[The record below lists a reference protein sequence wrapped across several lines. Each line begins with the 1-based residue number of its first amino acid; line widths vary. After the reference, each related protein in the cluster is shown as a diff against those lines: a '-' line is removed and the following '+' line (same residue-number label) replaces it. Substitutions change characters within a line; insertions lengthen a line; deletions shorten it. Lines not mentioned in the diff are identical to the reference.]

1 MVGVGRR
8 RGARPKLPRT
18 SILEL
23 EQQDEG
29 ALMSIGGVMVFEPAP
44 DGAAP
49 TLAERVMVPIA
60 PAA

>member
-1 MVGVGRR
+1 
-8 RGARPKLPRT
+8 
-18 SILEL
+18 
-23 EQQDEG
+23 
-29 ALMSIGGVMVFEPAP
+29 MSIGGVMVFDPAP